1 MHRQGGGN
9 LREGEHQH
17 ECRRRRNEILLR
29 QKGLYHI
36 MLLWIAWDVYPL
48 WCTLLDC
55 AVVAFIRVISHL
67 KYQVVSV
74 LPSVAPSRHLSFR
87 GAPWMHG
94 YERLEKCEAGEVRP
108 RSKITWLSWRS
119 WQDRPELG
127 THASKDEQESHRD
140 VIGKLAYRLKFPLWD
155 DDSMAMNW
163 SLDLVSLKI
172 NCERYWFE
180 WERTVE
186 LTCLILSAINYE
198 HCLSVSCKIVVE

>member
-108 RSKITWLSWRS
+108 RSKITWLSLTFRQES
-119 WQDRPELG
+119 PELG
-127 THASKDEQESHRD
+127 TRPSKDEQESHRD
-140 VIGKLAYRLKFPLWD
+140 VIGKLAYRLKFVSSVMNP
-155 DDSMAMNW
+155 SMAWNRNMDLE
-163 SLDLVSLKI
+163 SL
-172 NCERYWFE
+172 
-180 WERTVE
+180 
-186 LTCLILSAINYE
+186 
-198 HCLSVSCKIVVE
+198 